1 MLSWPRKADNAQIM
15 LRYLDLHRLTLQ
27 RSNEWIEAE
36 LQQLA
41 VDRPDILLVQRSA
54 YDHTTFY
61 YYVVGQ
67 PES

>member
-1 MLSWPRKADNAQIM
+1 M